1 MPSNISTLEKNI
13 MRLENQV
20 TVIIKSDSD
29 TKHQGFI
36 TFDIFVMGI
45 HTGVQKFEI
54 VATIEF

>member
-36 TFDIFVMGI
+36 TFVIFVMGI
-45 HTGVQKFEI
+45 HTGVQNF
-54 VATIEF
+54 